1 MKITPDAIVYW
12 QHGFIKLN
20 ATIVVTWALMAAMC
34 IGAWLVTRR
43 LTTGEKIPRWQNA
56 LEIIVSAARRQIEE
70 TGLRRAEKYLPFLG
84 TLFLF
89 IAISAL
95 CTILPAYEAPTASLS
110 TTAALAIAVFVAV
123 PVFGIAEQGVRGF
136 LKEYI
141 EPNFLLLPI
150 NILSEFTRTIAL
162 AVRLF
167 GNAMSGMM
175 LASIVLLLAP
185 LFFPILLSGLELL
198 IGVVQAY
205 VFATLATVYIAAAV
219 RTHNPAPKENSYG

>member
-1 MKITPDAIVYW
+1 MRITPDSIVYW
-12 QHGFIKLN
+12 HHGFIKLN
-20 ATIVVTWALMAAMC
+20 ATIVITWALMAGIC
-34 IGAWLVTRR
+34 LGAWLVTRR
-43 LTTGEKIPRWQNA
+43 LSAGEKIPRWQNA
-56 LEIIVSAARRQIEE
+56 LEIIVGAMKTQLEQ
-70 TGLRRAEKYLPFLG
+70 TGLPRADKYLPFLG

-95 CTILPAYEAPTASLS
+95 CTILPAYEPPTASLS
-110 TTAALAIAVFVAV
+110 TTVALAFAVFCAV
-123 PVFGIAEQGVRGF
+123 PAFGISENGIVGY

-141 EPNFLLLPI
+141 QPSFLLLPI
-150 NILSEFTRTIAL
+150 NVLSEFTRTIAL

-175 LASIVLLLAP
+175 FAAVVLLLAP
-185 LFFPILLSGLELL
+185 LFFPILLSALELL

-219 RTHNPAPKENSYG
+219 RTHNPAPKEHSYG

>member
-1 MKITPDAIVYW
+1 
-12 QHGFIKLN
+12 
-20 ATIVVTWALMAAMC
+20 
-34 IGAWLVTRR
+34 
-43 LTTGEKIPRWQNA
+43 
-56 LEIIVSAARRQIEE
+56 
-70 TGLRRAEKYLPFLG
+70 
-84 TLFLF
+84 
-89 IAISAL
+89 
-95 CTILPAYEAPTASLS
+95 PTASLS

-141 EPNFLLLPI
+141 EPNFLLLPV

-175 LASIVLLLAP
+175 LAAVVLLLAP

-198 IGVVQAY
+198 IGFVQAY